1 VSFVHLHNHTQ
12 YSLLDGASR
21 ITDLMKLASEW
32 QMPALAMT
40 DHGNMFG
47 AIDFYKTAKAH
58 HIKPIIGIE
67 GYIIN
72 GSILSEKDKQQPRH
86 HITLLAKDQTG
97 YHNLMKLSSIA
108 FIQGHYYRPRIDKKL
123 LAKYSDGLIGL
134 SGCMQGEVSQMIL
147 QNKYDK
153 AVAAVEKY
161 QKIFGKENFYLEVMR
176 LGLDKEEDLI
186 KKTKKLSKETGAPLV
201 ATNDCH
207 FIKQVDSKAQDVLLC
222 IQTGKLL
229 EDDNRMKFTT
239 DQIYFRS
246 PNEMKSLFSDIPEA
260 IENTLKV
267 ADKCNLEL
275 DYEGF
280 LFPNFTIPEG
290 YSDEYEF
297 LRKLVYEGVEKKY
310 DELTD
315 EITDRIEHELG
326 VIKDMGF
333 GSYFLIVW
341 DIIKEARKMQVT
353 VGPGRGSAAGSI
365 VAYLIDITKIDP
377 IKYNLFFERFLNP
390 ARVSMPDIDTDFS
403 NETRP
408 KVLEYIVKKYGQ
420 DNVSQ
425 IGTLGTLGAKM
436 VIRDVGRTMSIP
448 LYEVDAIAKMIPGGP
463 DVHLESSYEQNDKL
477 RELINSKDEY
487 KELWEYSKTLE
498 GLPRHLGVHAAG
510 VVIGP
515 DKLTNHIPL
524 AISPKDKTIITQYD
538 GKCLE
543 KLGLLKID
551 CLGLKNLTII
561 ERALQLIKK
570 HHGID
575 LNIDKI
581 NLNDPEV
588 YKLFHTAET
597 DGVFQF
603 ESSGMRG
610 ILKRIKPSS
619 IEDLAICNALY
630 RPGTLDSGMHEVY
643 IRRKNN
649 EEKVD
654 YLDPMLE
661 DILRSTYGVIVFQEQ
676 VIQIVNVLAGFS
688 LSEADILRKAMGKKD
703 KALMDKYR
711 PLFIEGAVKNGI
723 SREQAIQI
731 FDRIETFGRYG
742 FNKSHSV
749 AYSMIAYQTAYLKCH
764 YTAEFMAALMT
775 VENDAAKIA
784 RNIEVCHKM
793 NIEVLHPNVNFS
805 DYNFTVR
812 DGKIIF
818 GLKAIKSLGEN
829 AIRAIIETRKNH
841 PYFKNIFE
849 LCEKVDAN
857 QLNKTALESLIGA
870 GALDDLEGTRAQ
882 LYAVVET
889 ALEFGSQ
896 KLRER
901 QKGQSSLFASMQAK
915 DQDLYPPLPDKKEW
929 EFGRRLD
936 LEKDLLGFYI
946 SGHPLTSYE
955 KDIQTL
961 TNLNTLQYKKVVKNG
976 KRDELRSQDIRMIG
990 IVEEVKLIKDKKKRT
1005 MAFISCEDL
1014 HDKFEIVL
1022 FSNEYTKFGDL
1033 VNEKDIIYVIGKLSS
1048 KIRENQDRL
1057 SIVAD
1062 KIILEENWEKD
1073 ISGNISFEID
1083 ETQYSEKDLNHFVEE
1098 QILTHPG
1105 NFRVV
1110 FNVRTKLF
1118 GMLRIESQRYKIF
1131 PHKNLY
1137 RYLQNNG
1144 HFIENMKVDFNEK

>member
-21 ITDLMKLASEW
+21 ISDLMRLASEW
-32 QMPALAMT
+32 QMPAIAIT
-40 DHGNMFG
+40 DHGNMYG

-58 HIKPIIGIE
+58 HIKPIIGME

-72 GSILSEKDKQQPRH
+72 GSILSEKDKQNPRH
-86 HITLLAKDQTG
+86 HITLLTKNQTG

-108 FIQGHYYRPRIDKKL
+108 FIKGHYYKPRIDKNL
-123 LAKYSDGLIGL
+123 LTKYSEGLIGL
-134 SGCMQGEVSQMIL
+134 SGCMQGEVSQMLL
-147 QNKYDK
+147 QKKYDK
-153 AVAAVEKY
+153 AVKVVEEY
-161 QKIFGKENFYLEVMR
+161 QKIFGKDNFYLEVMR
-176 LGLDKEEDLI
+176 LGLDKEEELI
-186 KKTKKLSKETGAPLV
+186 DGLKKLSKETGAPLV

-207 FIKQVDSKAQDVLLC
+207 FIKKIDAKAQDVLLC
-222 IQTGKLL
+222 IQTGKTL
-229 EDDNRMKFTT
+229 EDTNRMKFTT

-246 PNEMKSLFSDIPEA
+246 PNEMKHLFSDIPEA

-280 LFPNFTIPEG
+280 LFPNFSLPEG
-290 YSDEYEF
+290 YSDDYEF

-310 DELTD
+310 DEFTD
-315 EITDRIEHELG
+315 EIKNRIEHELA

-333 GSYFLIVW
+333 VSYFLIVW
-341 DIIKEARKMQVT
+341 DIIKSAREMEVM
-353 VGPGRGSAAGSI
+353 VGPGRGSCAGSI
-365 VAYLIDITKIDP
+365 VAYLIDITKVDP
-377 IKYNLFFERFLNP
+377 IRYNLFFERFLNP

-408 KVLEYIVKKYGQ
+408 KVLEYIVKKYGRE
-420 DNVSQ
+420 NVSQ
-425 IGTLGTLGAKM
+425 IGTLGSLGAKM
-436 VIRDVGRTMSIP
+436 VIRDVGRAMSIP
-448 LYEVDAIAKMIPGGP
+448 LYEVDAIAKLIPGGP
-463 DVHLESSYEQNDKL
+463 DVYLKQAYEQNEKL
-477 RELINSKDEY
+477 RELINSKDRY

-498 GLPRHLGVHAAG
+498 GLPRHSGVHAAG
-510 VVIGP
+510 VVIAP
-515 DKLTNHIPL
+515 DNLTNHIPL
-524 AISPKDKTIITQYD
+524 AINPKDQTIITQYD

-561 ERALQLIKK
+561 EKALQLIKK
-570 HHGID
+570 HHDIE
-575 LNIDKI
+575 LNINEI
-581 NLNDPEV
+581 NLHDTET

-610 ILKRIKPSS
+610 ILKRIKPNS

-649 EEKVD
+649 EEEVD

-676 VIQIVNVLAGFS
+676 VIQIVHKLAGFT
-688 LSEADILRKAMGKKD
+688 LSEADVLRKAMGKKD
-703 KALMDKYR
+703 KSLMDKYR

-723 SREQAIQI
+723 SREKAIEI
-731 FDRIETFGRYG
+731 FERIETFGRYG

-749 AYSMIAYQTAYLKCH
+749 AYSIISYQTAYLKTH

-775 VENDAAKIA
+775 VENDTAKIA
-784 RNIEVCHKM
+784 RLIEVCHKM
-793 NIEVLHPNVNFS
+793 NIEVLHPNVNIS
-805 DYNFTVR
+805 DYNFTVK

-818 GLKAIKSLGEN
+818 GLKAIKNLGEN
-829 AIRAIIETRKNH
+829 AIRTIVETRKKH
-841 PYFKNIFE
+841 PTFKNIFE

-857 QLNKTALESLIGA
+857 QLNKTAMESLIGA
-870 GALDDLEGTRAQ
+870 GALDDLDGNRAQ
-882 LYAVVET
+882 LYTVVET

-896 KLRER
+896 KMRER
-901 QKGQSSLFASMQAK
+901 QKGQSSLFASMQAN
-915 DQDLYPPLPDKKEW
+915 DQDLYPLLPDKKEW

-961 TNLNTLQYKKVVKNG
+961 TNLNTKQYKKLVKSG
-976 KRDELRSQDIRMIG
+976 KRDELRNQEVRIIG
-990 IVEEVKLIKDKKKRT
+990 IVDEIKLIKDKKKRT
-1005 MAFISCEDL
+1005 MAFVSCEDL
-1014 HDKFEIVL
+1014 HDKFEVVL

-1033 VNEKDIIYVIGKLSS
+1033 INEKDIIYVIGKLSS
-1048 KIRENQDRL
+1048 KVRENQYRL
-1057 SIVAD
+1057 SVVAD
-1062 KIILEENWEKD
+1062 QIILEEDWQKD
-1073 ISGNISFEID
+1073 ISGIISFEID
-1083 ETQYSEKDLNHFVEE
+1083 EAQYSEKDLKHFVEE

-1118 GMLRIESQRYKIF
+1118 GTLKIESQRYRIY

-1144 HFIENMKVDFNEK
+1144 HFIENMKVNFNEK